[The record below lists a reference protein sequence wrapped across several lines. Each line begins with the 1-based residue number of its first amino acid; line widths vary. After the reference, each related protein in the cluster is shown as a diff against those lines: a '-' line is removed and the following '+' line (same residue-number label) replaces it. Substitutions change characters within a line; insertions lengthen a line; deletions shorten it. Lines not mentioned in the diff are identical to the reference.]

1 MTGSKGNSEFCFSST
16 SMFPSAS
23 PRGTLRVSGKPNSLL
38 PLGPLIRAYWICRAI
53 GSHGDWGALYQTI
66 QYWIIPRWGEWS
78 RHHFSYPPNAIFE
91 NPATNSGKA
100 GRSMLRLYMPH
111 LFDFPSPTRG
121 SGFIS
126 KADEDISVR
135 SKRSYGWYEKAGKLA
150 AHCSLFELN

>member
-1 MTGSKGNSEFCFSST
+1 MTGPKGSSEFG
-16 SMFPSAS
+16 FPETLNV
-23 PRGTLRVSGKPNSLL
+23 PRSEAEGNIEVEEKQNSLF
-38 PLGPLIRAYWICRAI
+38 PLEPVISAYWICRAI
-53 GSHGDWGALYQTI
+53 GSHGDRGALYQTI